1 MESMHRENEV
11 GRWNDNKCD
20 TVFAY
25 ICKKGKD
32 PSIQP
37 GGELNSNNGCPSG
50 WLRVLASLIN

>member
-1 MESMHRENEV
+1 MHRENEV